1 MGREIQGSQMTKTPQ
16 VKFTRENTPDAPNGA
31 YIVGQKTGEKVIDK
45 YSTVF
50 EFLLEDAHEKTPILL
65 AQEKKDEN
73 GKTVWGDASVGPGSK
88 VSVFGSTSKEGVK
101 NQLMDK
107 LEQVQNGERVK
118 ITFNG
123 KKPSKKGTRS
133 YNDFTVEV
141 L

>member
-16 VKFTRENTPDAPNGA
+16 VKFTRENTPDAPVGS
-31 YIVGQKTGEKVIDK
+31 YITGQKVGERIIDK

-65 AQEKKDEN
+65 RKEDKSWEEAP
-73 GKTVWGDASVGPGSK
+73 VGPGSK
-88 VSVFGSTSKEGVK
+88 VAIFGSTSKEGVK

-107 LEQVQNGERVK
+107 LEQVANGERVT

>member
-1 MGREIQGSQMTKTPQ
+1 MGREIIGSNMTKTPQ
-16 VKFTRENTPDAPNGA
+16 VKFTRENTPDAPAGS
-31 YIVGQKTGEKVIDK
+31 YIVGQKTGERIIDK

-65 AQEKKDEN
+65 SAEKKDDN
-73 GKTVWGDASVGPGSK
+73 GKSVWHDAPVGPGSK
-88 VSVFGSTSKEGVK
+88 VSIFGQMSKEGAK

-107 LEQVQNGERVK
+107 LEQVANGERVK

>member
-16 VKFTRENTPDAPNGA
+16 VKFTRENTPDAPAGA
-31 YIVGQKTGEKVIDK
+31 YFIGQKTGEKIIDK

-50 EFLLEDAHEKTPILL
+50 EFLLEDAHEKTPILM
-65 AQEKKDEN
+65 KKED
-73 GKTVWGDASVGPGSK
+73 KTWEDAPVGPGSK
-88 VSVFGSTSKEGVK
+88 VAIFGSTSKEGMK

-107 LEQVQNGERVK
+107 LEQVANGERVK
-118 ITFNG
+118 VMFNG